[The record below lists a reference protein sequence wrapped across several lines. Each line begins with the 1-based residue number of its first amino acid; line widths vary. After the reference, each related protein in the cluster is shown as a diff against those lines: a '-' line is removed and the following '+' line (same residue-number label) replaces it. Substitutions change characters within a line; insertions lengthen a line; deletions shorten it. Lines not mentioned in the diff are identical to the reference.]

1 MQRSC
6 VSAVGVLHVSS
17 LEQSHPVLWR
27 LLGELLEISM
37 LLELLRGMSDQN
49 MEVGSQMLVK
59 GRVLLQHL
67 EQVDSFLLVVFHGL
81 V

>member
-1 MQRSC
+1 M
-6 VSAVGVLHVSS
+6 LHVSS